1 MDYGFCIHRKIPKC
15 GLWKVITDMTRQEIV
30 TNFITSMEKER
41 VQRGYTQSQMA
52 ERLGMSASGYKKMA
66 AGETS
71 KIDLYT
77 AFQMYQITGKY
88 ILELCGE
95 SNAEL
100 DIFQCY
106 RSLTPSQKA
115 FVNGIIHFEQNFQEK
130 TPDTQEYISVL
141 VPTGSTE
148 DGMIWDSANIIK
160 VNAASY
166 IRKFGRELHCGILIT
181 SDHLHPV
188 YHMGDI
194 LLVSRK
200 PPRDGDTAI
209 FINKEEGRAYLR
221 RFRQTSSIRLEPL
234 NHYGVPFEVNKN
246 DEAERNKWIPFGCV
260 LTKMRE

>member
-1 MDYGFCIHRKIPKC
+1 M
-15 GLWKVITDMTRQEIV
+15 ITDMTKQDIV

-41 VQRGYTQSQMA
+41 VQLGYTQSQMA
-52 ERLGMSASGYKKMA
+52 ERLGMSVSGYKKIA
-66 AGETS
+66 AGETGR
-71 KIDLYT
+71 IDLYT
-77 AFQMYQITGKY
+77 AFQMYKITGKY
-88 ILELCGE
+88 ISELCGE
-95 SNAEL
+95 NNTEL
-100 DIFQCY
+100 NIFQCY

-115 FVNGIIHFEQNFQEK
+115 FVNDIIHFEQEFREK
-130 TPDTQEYISVL
+130 TPDNQEYISVL

-166 IRKFGRELHCGILIT
+166 LRKFGRDLHCGILVT
-181 SDHLHPV
+181 SNHLHPV
-188 YHMGDI
+188 YHIGDI

-221 RFRQTSSIRLEPL
+221 KFRQTNPTRLEPL
-234 NHYGVPFEVNKN
+234 NNYGMTFEVNNN
-246 DEAERNKWIPFGCV
+246 DEAEMNKWIGFGCV